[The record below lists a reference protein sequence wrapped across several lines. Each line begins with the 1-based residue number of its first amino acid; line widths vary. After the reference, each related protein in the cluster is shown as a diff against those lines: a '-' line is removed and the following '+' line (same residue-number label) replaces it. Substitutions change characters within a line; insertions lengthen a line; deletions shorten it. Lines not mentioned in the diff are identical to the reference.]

1 LKEIFNSSH
10 YSTDKTMDE
19 RSMSPESSQNTPTS
33 SEMDDKHSFVTPDS
47 EGFISGLIKEPL
59 ENDVLCGRGGS
70 INSHGGNERFRL
82 LVEKRKR
89 VYLTARFKREKR
101 LIASSIVTEI
111 RDLNPP
117 GRFLT
122 RDSKSGHWQ
131 DIGDE
136 KARDKTSQ
144 ALRENAPTIRAE
156 IETEINEQRA
166 EMQRA
171 EEEDVA
177 RATAQQPH
185 PSYYNAGWGY
195 PSSYYGYSHHA
206 PPPPPP
212 PPHGHPPHPGHPAY
226 HNGPYGPPHA
236 QWGGPP
242 PPQYPGYDPHYPHP
256 PHPQEA
262 KSVFDNA
269 ADLVSSGAES
279 IKNWTKHSLT
289 FGGLHST
296 SSRDSHDARSV
307 ASSKPISYVH
317 QPDAKKRRMVKFQDD
332 APQGRRR
339 MANQGSRPPSS
350 GAASVHSSNSLIDGA
365 DIEPHSLESTDAH
378 NDSLMNQV
386 ANQLLVSFGSWD
398 TSTFCGNNDSDDR
411 VPFPNSG
418 SAPAA
423 AAEEEE
429 EEMAVE
435 WEGQEVQLT
444 KDLDYNSVGSDERMP
459 PPQLRQRQAPDHASS
474 VGFSSLGSCH
484 SWLPEQIGGA
494 VSYFGGSTASMDMD
508 YNSAGGGNLS
518 TGGGTEQFST
528 GGSLGGGSLT
538 RVFEHETLPDDMPSA
553 MTPNMSHRN
562 LSQIPSW
569 ERSVRSRSPLS
580 IGSDDDDESLVS
592 KAESVL
598 SKGSATSSLSG
609 LRGAPTSPTHMGTDD
624 MAWESRE

>member
-1 LKEIFNSSH
+1 
-10 YSTDKTMDE
+10 
-19 RSMSPESSQNTPTS
+19 MSAGSSQNTPTDS
-33 SEMDDKHSFVTPDS
+33 DMDDKHSFVTPDS
-47 EGFISGLIKEPL
+47 EACKDGSFISGLIKEPL

-122 RDSKSGHWQ
+122 RDSKSGQWQ

-177 RATAQQPH
+177 RATALQPPH
-185 PSYYNAGWGY
+185 PYYNAGWGY
-195 PSSYYGYSHHA
+195 HSSYYGYSHHA

-212 PPHGHPPHPGHPAY
+212 PHGHPPHPGHPGY
-226 HNGPYGPPHA
+226 HNGPYGPPAA

-242 PPQYPGYDPHYPHP
+242 PPYPGYDPHYPP
-256 PHPQEA
+256 PQES
-262 KSVFDNA
+262 KSVFENA
-269 ADLVSSGAES
+269 ADLVSVGAES
-279 IKNWTKHSLT
+279 IKNWSKHSLS
-289 FGGLHST
+289 FGGLHPT
-296 SSRDSHDARSV
+296 SSRDGHDSRSV

-332 APQGRRR
+332 TPRERRHLPNP
-339 MANQGSRPPSS
+339 ASRPSS
-350 GAASVHSSNSLIDGA
+350 ASVHSSNSLIDGN
-365 DIEPHSLESTDAH
+365 DIEPHSLESSDAQ

-386 ANQLLVSFGSWD
+386 ANQILVSFGSWD
-398 TSTFCGNNDSDDR
+398 TSTFCGNDNSDDR
-411 VPFPNSG
+411 VPFPKSG
-418 SAPAA
+418 SGPAA

-444 KDLDYNSVGSDERMP
+444 AKDTDYNSVGSDERMP
-459 PPQLRQRQAPDHASS
+459 PPVLRQRQVPDHSSS
-474 VGFSSLGSCH
+474 VGGFSSLGSCH

-508 YNSAGGGNLS
+508 FSAGGATEQFS
-518 TGGGTEQFST
+518 TGGTEQFST
-528 GGSLGGGSLT
+528 NGSLGGGSLT
-538 RVFEHETLPDDMPSA
+538 RVFEHEALPDDMPSA

-580 IGSDDDDESLVS
+580 VGSDDDDESLVS

-598 SKGSATSSLSG
+598 SKTSDRGSVTSSLSG
-609 LRGAPTSPTHMGTDD
+609 LRGPTSPTHMDTDD

>member
-1 LKEIFNSSH
+1 
-10 YSTDKTMDE
+10 
-19 RSMSPESSQNTPTS
+19 MSAGSSQNTPTN
-33 SEMDDKHSFVTPDS
+33 SEMDDRQSLVTPDS

-166 EMQRA
+166 DMQRA
-171 EEEDVA
+171 EEEEVA
-177 RATAQQPH
+177 RATALQPH
-185 PSYYNAGWGY
+185 PYYNPGWGY
-195 PSSYYGYSHHA
+195 HSSYYGYSHHA

-212 PPHGHPPHPGHPAY
+212 PPHLQHPHPGHPGY

-242 PPQYPGYDPHYPHP
+242 PPPYSGYDPHYPP
-256 PHPQEA
+256 PQEA
-262 KSVFDNA
+262 KSAFENA

-279 IKNWTKHSLT
+279 IKNWTKHSLS
-289 FGGLHST
+289 FGGGVNST
-296 SSRDSHDARSV
+296 SSGDGQDRSV

-332 APQGRRR
+332 KPQGRRR
-339 MANQGSRPPSS
+339 LANSAHRPSS
-350 GAASVHSSNSLIDGA
+350 AASVHSSNSLVEGN
-365 DIEPHSLESTDAH
+365 DIEPHSLESSEGH

-423 AAEEEE
+423 APEE

-444 KDLDYNSVGSDERMP
+444 AKDLDYNSVGSDERMP
-459 PPQLRQRQAPDHASS
+459 PPQLRQRQAPDMASS
-474 VGFSSLGSCH
+474 LGGFSSLGSCH

-508 YNSAGGGNLS
+508 YHSGGGATEHLS
-518 TGGGTEQFST
+518 TGGTEQFST

-580 IGSDDDDESLVS
+580 VGSDDDESLVS
-592 KAESVL
+592 KAESVV
-598 SKGSATSSLSG
+598 SKSSDRGSVTSSLSG
-609 LRGAPTSPTHMGTDD
+609 LRGATASPTHMDTDD

>member
-1 LKEIFNSSH
+1 
-10 YSTDKTMDE
+10 MDE
-19 RSMSPESSQNTPTS
+19 SNMSAESSQNTPTNS
-33 SEMDDKHSFVTPDS
+33 DMDDKQSFVTPDS
-47 EGFISGLIKEPL
+47 EACKDGSFRSGLIKEPL

-101 LIASSIVTEI
+101 LIASSIVDEI
-111 RDLNPP
+111 RELNPP

-177 RATAQQPH
+177 RATALQPH
-185 PSYYNAGWGY
+185 PYYNAGWGY
-195 PSSYYGYSHHA
+195 HSSYYGYSHHA

-212 PPHGHPPHPGHPAY
+212 PHGHPPHPGHPGY
-226 HNGPYGPPHA
+226 HNGPYG

-242 PPQYPGYDPHYPHP
+242 PYPGYDPHYPP
-256 PHPQEA
+256 PPPPQEQ
-262 KSVFDNA
+262 KSALENA

-279 IKNWTKHSLT
+279 IKNWTKHSLS

-296 SSRDSHDARSV
+296 SSGDGHDSRSV

-317 QPDAKKRRMVKFQDD
+317 QPDGKKRRMVKFQDD
-332 APQGRRR
+332 KPQGRRR
-339 MANQGSRPPSS
+339 LANSAARPSS
-350 GAASVHSSNSLIDGA
+350 ASVHSSNSLLDGH
-365 DIEPHSLESTDAH
+365 DIEPHSLEASDAQ

-386 ANQLLVSFGSWD
+386 ANQILVSFGSWD
-398 TSTFCGNNDSDDR
+398 TSTFCGNDNSDDR

-418 SAPAA
+418 SGPAA
-423 AAEEEE
+423 APEE

-435 WEGQEVQLT
+435 WEGQEVQLNR
-444 KDLDYNSVGSDERMP
+444 DADYNSVGSDERMP
-459 PPQLRQRQAPDHASS
+459 PPVLRQRAAPDQASS

-484 SWLPEQIGGA
+484 SWLPEQFGNA
-494 VSYFGGSTASMDMD
+494 ASYFGGSASMDMD
-508 YNSAGGGNLS
+508 YSAGAATEQFS
-518 TGGGTEQFST
+518 TGGTEQFST
-528 GGSLGGGSLT
+528 GGSVGGGSLT
-538 RVFEHETLPDDMPSA
+538 RVFEHEALPDDTPSA

-580 IGSDDDDESLVS
+580 VGSDDDESLVS
-592 KAESVL
+592 KAESVV
-598 SKGSATSSLSG
+598 SKSSDRGSVASSLSG
-609 LRGAPTSPTHMGTDD
+609 LRGATASPTHMDTDD

>member
-1 LKEIFNSSH
+1 
-10 YSTDKTMDE
+10 
-19 RSMSPESSQNTPTS
+19 MSNGSSQNTPTN
-33 SEMDDKHSFVTPDS
+33 SEMDDRQSLVTPDS
-47 EGFISGLIKEPL
+47 EGFLSGLIKEPL

-166 EMQRA
+166 DIQRA
-171 EEEDVA
+171 EEEEVA
-177 RATAQQPH
+177 RATALHPH
-185 PSYYNAGWGY
+185 PYYNPGWGY
-195 PSSYYGYSHHA
+195 HSSYYGYSHHA

-212 PPHGHPPHPGHPAY
+212 HGHAPHPGHPGY

-242 PPQYPGYDPHYPHP
+242 PYPGYDPNYPHP
-256 PHPQEA
+256 PPPQEVRSA
-262 KSVFDNA
+262 FENA

-279 IKNWTKHSLT
+279 IKNWTKHSLS
-289 FGGLHST
+289 FGGGLPST
-296 SSRDSHDARSV
+296 SSGDGQDRSV

-332 APQGRRR
+332 KPQERRR
-339 MANQGSRPPSS
+339 LANSANRPSS
-350 GAASVHSSNSLIDGA
+350 AGSVHSNSNSLIDGNN
-365 DIEPHSLESTDAH
+365 IEPHSLESSEGR

-411 VPFPNSG
+411 VPFPKSG

-423 AAEEEE
+423 AHEEE

-444 KDLDYNSVGSDERMP
+444 AKDLDYNSEGSDERMP
-459 PPQLRQRQAPDHASS
+459 PPQLRQRQAPDMASS
-474 VGFSSLGSCH
+474 LGGFSSLGSCH

-508 YNSAGGGNLS
+508 YHSPGGATEHLS
-518 TGGGTEQFST
+518 TSGTEQFST

-538 RVFEHETLPDDMPSA
+538 RVFEHETLPDDTPSA

-580 IGSDDDDESLVS
+580 AGSDDDESLVS
-592 KAESVL
+592 KAESVV
-598 SKGSATSSLSG
+598 SKSSDRGSVASSLSG
-609 LRGAPTSPTHMGTDD
+609 LRGATASPTRMDTDD

>member
-1 LKEIFNSSH
+1 
-10 YSTDKTMDE
+10 
-19 RSMSPESSQNTPTS
+19 MSAGSSQNTPTN
-33 SEMDDKHSFVTPDS
+33 SEMDDRQSLVTPDS
-47 EGFISGLIKEPL
+47 EGFLSGLIKEPL

-166 EMQRA
+166 DMQRA
-171 EEEDVA
+171 EEEEVA
-177 RATAQQPH
+177 RATAMQP
-185 PSYYNAGWGY
+185 PPYYNAGWGY
-195 PSSYYGYSHHA
+195 HSSYYGYSHHA

-212 PPHGHPPHPGHPAY
+212 PHVHPPHPGHPGY

-242 PPQYPGYDPHYPHP
+242 PPQYPGYDPHYPHGP
-256 PHPQEA
+256 PPQEA
-262 KSVFDNA
+262 KSALENA

-279 IKNWTKHSLT
+279 IKNWTKHSLS
-289 FGGLHST
+289 FGGGLHST
-296 SSRDSHDARSV
+296 SSGDGQDRSV

-332 APQGRRR
+332 KPQGRRR
-339 MANQGSRPPSS
+339 LANSAHRPSS
-350 GAASVHSSNSLIDGA
+350 AASVHSSNSLIDGN
-365 DIEPHSLESTDAH
+365 DIEPHSLESSEGH

-423 AAEEEE
+423 PHEEE
-429 EEMAVE
+429 EEMHVE

-444 KDLDYNSVGSDERMP
+444 AKDLDYNSVGSDERMP
-459 PPQLRQRQAPDHASS
+459 PPQLRQRQAPDMASS
-474 VGFSSLGSCH
+474 LGGFSSLGSCH

-508 YNSAGGGNLS
+508 LHSAGNAPEHLS
-518 TGGGTEQFST
+518 TGGTEQFST
-528 GGSLGGGSLT
+528 NGSLGGGSLT
-538 RVFEHETLPDDMPSA
+538 RVFEHEALPDDMPSA

-580 IGSDDDDESLVS
+580 VGSDDDDESLVS
-592 KAESVL
+592 KTESVL
-598 SKGSATSSLSG
+598 SKNSDRGSVTSSLSG
-609 LRGAPTSPTHMGTDD
+609 HLRGATASPTHMDTDE